1 MTTKEEKIKFLVFSA
16 AFPYRGGISDS
27 THSLCNELIRS
38 RINTEVWTFSLLYPS
53 FLFPGKSQYSN
64 ERYEQNFKV
73 RRLINTINPFNWIK
87 VSIMANNVLPNSII
101 LRYWSPILIF
111 PYFFIRLFLN
121 KRISIIGLIDNW
133 DNHENIPLDALF
145 RRLLIKICKSFVSF
159 SDNVGDQIRLSTKKK
174 VISLFHPINIELPK
188 IKNKQNAKKEL
199 GLDDSKYISFIGLI
213 RKYKGVEILIHSLKY
228 LKKENIKL
236 IIAGEFYDSIDKYL
250 KIIDDLDLNEKII
263 IDNNFLD
270 SKKIR
275 DYICASELVIQPYV
289 KASQSGIT
297 PISYFYETPLIVS
310 NVKGLREII
319 ERDKS
324 GEIFNKTSEDLS
336 KCILDSIKSENQE
349 IYRSNIRKSKTK
361 YTWLRF
367 IKELEKV

>member
-1 MTTKEEKIKFLVFSA
+1 MSSKKVKYLLFSA
-16 AFPYRGGISDS
+16 SYPYRGGISDS
-27 THSLCNELIRS
+27 THSFCNQLTKNK
-38 RINTEVWTFSLLYPS
+38 INTEVWTFSLLYPS
-53 FLFPGKSQYSN
+53 IFFPGKTQYSN
-64 ERYEQNFKV
+64 EKYTQKFVV
-73 RRLINTINPFNWIK
+73 RRLINTINPFNWIRI
-87 VSIMANNVLPNSII
+87 SIMVNRLNPEFLI
-101 LRYWSPILIF
+101 LRYWSPILYL
-111 PYFFIRLFLN
+111 PYFFIGLFLN
-121 KRISIIGLIDNW
+121 KKIKVIGLIDNW

-199 GLDDSKYISFIGLI
+199 GLDDSKHISFIGLI

-275 DYICASELVIQPYV
+275 DYMCASELVIQPYV

-336 KCILDSIKSENQE
+336 KCILNSIKSENQE

-361 YTWLRF
+361 YTWSRF
-367 IKELEKV
+367 IKELGKV

>member
-1 MTTKEEKIKFLVFSA
+1 MSSKKVKYLLFSA
-16 AFPYRGGISDS
+16 SYPYRGGISDS
-27 THSLCNELIRS
+27 THSLCNELTKNK
-38 RINTEVWTFSLLYPS
+38 INTEVWTFSLLYPS
-53 FLFPGKSQYSN
+53 IFFPGKTQYSN
-64 ERYEQNFKV
+64 EKYTQEFVV
-73 RRLINTINPFNWIK
+73 RRLINTINPFNWIRI
-87 VSIMANNVLPNSII
+87 SIMVNRLNPEFLI
-101 LRYWSPILIF
+101 LRYWSPILYL
-111 PYFFIRLFLN
+111 PYFFIGLFLN
-121 KRISIIGLIDNW
+121 KKIKVIGLIDNW
-133 DNHENIPLDALF
+133 DNHENIPLEGLF
-145 RRLLIKICKSFVSF
+145 RKLLIKICESFVSF

-199 GLDDSKYISFIGLI
+199 GLDDSKHISFIGLI

-275 DYICASELVIQPYV
+275 DYMCASELVIQPYV

-297 PISYFYETPLIVS
+297 PISYFYETPIIVS

-367 IKELEKV
+367 INELEKV

>member
-1 MTTKEEKIKFLVFSA
+1 MSSKKVKYLLFSA
-16 AFPYRGGISDS
+16 SYPYRGGISDS
-27 THSLCNELIRS
+27 THSLCNELTKNK
-38 RINTEVWTFSLLYPS
+38 INTEVWTFSLLYPS
-53 FLFPGKSQYSN
+53 IFFPGKTQYSN
-64 ERYEQNFKV
+64 EKYTQEFVV
-73 RRLINTINPFNWIK
+73 RRLINTINPFNWLRI
-87 VSIMANNVLPNSII
+87 SIMVNRLNPEFLI
-101 LRYWSPILIF
+101 LRYWSPILYL
-111 PYFFIRLFLN
+111 PYFFIGLFLN
-121 KRISIIGLIDNW
+121 KKIKVIGLIDNW
-133 DNHENIPLDALF
+133 DNHENIPLEGLF
-145 RRLLIKICKSFVSF
+145 RKLLIKICESFVSF

-275 DYICASELVIQPYV
+275 DYMCASELVIQPYV

-367 IKELEKV
+367 INELEKV

>member
-1 MTTKEEKIKFLVFSA
+1 MSSKKVKFLVFSA
-16 AFPYRGGISDS
+16 SYPYRGGISDS
-27 THSLCNELIRS
+27 THSLCNELTKNK
-38 RINTEVWTFSLLYPS
+38 INTEVWTFSLLYPS
-53 FLFPGKSQYSN
+53 IFFPGKTQYSN
-64 ERYEQNFKV
+64 EKYTQEFVV
-73 RRLINTINPFNWIK
+73 RRLINTINPFNWIRI
-87 VSIMANNVLPNSII
+87 SIMVNRLNPEFLI
-101 LRYWSPILIF
+101 LRYWSPILYL
-111 PYFFIRLFLN
+111 PYFFIGLFLN
-121 KRISIIGLIDNW
+121 KKIKVIGLIDNW
-133 DNHENIPLDALF
+133 DNHENIPLEGLF
-145 RRLLIKICKSFVSF
+145 RKLLIKICESFVSF

-174 VISLFHPINIELPK
+174 VISLFHPINLELPK
-188 IKNKQNAKKEL
+188 IKNKQNVKKEL

-361 YTWLRF
+361 YTWSRF
-367 IKELEKV
+367 IKELGKV